1 MLAKIF
7 RSLERPGNSGIDFMP
22 KGFKINFKKMEQ
34 KINEIEI
41 NGVKY
46 IPKDSA
52 NYAPA
57 IKDGL
62 PWVLIRSYASG
73 VHFGLLES
81 EKFTESGKVVV
92 LRKSRR
98 IHSWQ
103 GACSCSQIAVDGIKS
118 GNVSVEVD
126 SIEIVNCI
134 ETISLTEAAIKNL
147 CGISVWKK

>member
-1 MLAKIF
+1 
-7 RSLERPGNSGIDFMP
+7 
-22 KGFKINFKKMEQ
+22 MEQ
-34 KINEIEI
+34 NINVNELDL
-41 NGVKY
+41 NGVTY
-46 IPKDSA
+46 IRKDSIVNA
-52 NYAPA
+52 MPV
-57 IKDGL
+57 IQDGL

-73 VHFGLLES
+73 VHFGLLEK
-81 EKFTESGKVVV
+81 EEYTLSGKVVT

-134 ETISLTEAAIKNL
+134 ETIKLTEAAKKNL
-147 CGISVWKK
+147 CGISIWKK